1 MNIRS
6 LQALNPPPRIVIDT
20 NLILSALIFGGK
32 TARIRLSWQENLI
45 YPLASKDTIT
55 ELIRVLAYP
64 KFKLTTSEQEDLL
77 ADYLPFCD
85 TVQMTEKPV
94 VNCECRDP
102 KDRMFLE
109 LAIAGNADY
118 LITGDQD
125 LLCLAHDFNC
135 PILTIEQFYQ
145 IIGG

>member
-1 MNIRS
+1 MNVCS
-6 LQALNPPPRIVIDT
+6 WQALNQPIRVVIDT

-32 TARIRLSWQENLI
+32 TAKIRAAWQENLI

-85 TVQMTEKPV
+85 TVQMTEKP
-94 VNCECRDP
+94 
-102 KDRMFLE
+102 
-109 LAIAGNADY
+109 
-118 LITGDQD
+118 
-125 LLCLAHDFNC
+125 
-135 PILTIEQFYQ
+135 
-145 IIGG
+145 

>member
-55 ELIRVLAYP
+55 ELIRVLA
-64 KFKLTTSEQEDLL
+64 
-77 ADYLPFCD
+77 
-85 TVQMTEKPV
+85 
-94 VNCECRDP
+94 
-102 KDRMFLE
+102 
-109 LAIAGNADY
+109 
-118 LITGDQD
+118 
-125 LLCLAHDFNC
+125 
-135 PILTIEQFYQ
+135 
-145 IIGG
+145 IGG